1 MGKHSL
7 TGQRL
12 MAICL
17 IGCLA
22 LNYPLLSIF
31 STDRLIGGIPVLYVY
46 LFVGWLV
53 LIVGMALIIEGR
65 R

>member
-1 MGKHSL
+1 MGRHSL

-12 MAICL
+12 VAICL
-17 IGCLA
+17 IGLLI

-31 STDRLIGGIPVLYVY
+31 STKGFIWGIPLLYVY
-46 LFVGWLV
+46 LFVSWA
-53 LIVGMALIIEGR
+53 ALIGAMAFIIEFR

>member
-1 MGKHSL
+1 MGRDSL

-12 MAICL
+12 VAICL

-31 STDRLIGGIPVLYVY
+31 STDGLLWGIPVLYVY
-46 LFVGWLV
+46 LFVGWAA
-53 LIVGMALIIEGR
+53 IIAGMALMIEWR